1 MFKLFIPYVHLYS
14 LLFHEQRR
22 CCFVRKVDNK
32 IQGSL
37 HAKQDYQEDKIKVQ
51 KKKVT
56 KYGTKLVRHI
66 SLISGNVPDN
76 PGRMFPLTNVF
87 QSKII
92 A

>member
-32 IQGSL
+32 IQGSR

-51 KKKVT
+51 KKSDKIWN
-56 KYGTKLVRHI
+56 KISPAHKSYFGECPRQSGT
-66 SLISGNVPDN
+66 NVPLN
-76 PGRMFPLTNVF
+76 
-87 QSKII
+87 
-92 A
+92 